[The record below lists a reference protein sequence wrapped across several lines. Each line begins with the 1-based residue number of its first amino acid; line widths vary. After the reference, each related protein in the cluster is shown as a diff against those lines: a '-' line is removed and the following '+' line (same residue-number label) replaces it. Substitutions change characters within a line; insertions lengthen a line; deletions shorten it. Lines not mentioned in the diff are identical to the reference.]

1 MSGIYLHIPFCRKKC
16 TYCDFHFSTRFEAYR
31 LELIDKIAEEI
42 TWRSNEIKSPIR
54 TVYFGGGTPS
64 LLSPKEHNVLW
75 GAIKKSI
82 NIDSIEEVTLE
93 VNPEDITSNNLS
105 LWKKYGV
112 NRLSIGVQSLSDS
125 HLSWMNR
132 AHSSEQT
139 IRAIDLCLSNGFQN
153 ISVDFIY
160 GLPGLDFDTW
170 VCEIQSI
177 LTFPI
182 KHVSAYILT
191 VENNTKLHY
200 MVKNGRIKLPNEN
213 DIELQYHY
221 LCSFLK
227 QKGFKHYEVSSFCQP
242 GFESLHNTSYW
253 SGTPYFGFGPSA
265 HSFYSNRR
273 RWNISNNKKYLQAEK
288 FSKNWF
294 DKETLTAVDVWN
306 ESILTGL
313 RTKDGFRKKR
323 ISSLGGFSKKE
334 LTILNGYLQNSVLK
348 EGPLSYFI
356 TESNWLIADKV
367 SSDLFRINE

>member
-1 MSGIYLHIPFCRKKC
+1 M
-16 TYCDFHFSTRFEAYR
+16 
-31 LELIDKIAEEI
+31 
-42 TWRSNEIKSPIR
+42 
-54 TVYFGGGTPS
+54 
-64 LLSPKEHNVLW
+64 
-75 GAIKKSI
+75 
-82 NIDSIEEVTLE
+82 E

-213 DIELQYHY
+213 DIEVQYHY

-227 QKGFKHYEVSSFCQP
+227 EKGFKHYEVSSFCQP

>member
-1 MSGIYLHIPFCRKKC
+1 M
-16 TYCDFHFSTRFEAYR
+16 
-31 LELIDKIAEEI
+31 
-42 TWRSNEIKSPIR
+42 
-54 TVYFGGGTPS
+54 
-64 LLSPKEHNVLW
+64 
-75 GAIKKSI
+75 
-82 NIDSIEEVTLE
+82 
-93 VNPEDITSNNLS
+93 
-105 LWKKYGV
+105 
-112 NRLSIGVQSLSDS
+112 
-125 HLSWMNR
+125 
-132 AHSSEQT
+132 
-139 IRAIDLCLSNGFQN
+139 
-153 ISVDFIY
+153 
-160 GLPGLDFDTW
+160 PGLDFDTW

-227 QKGFKHYEVSSFCQP
+227 EKGFKHYEVSSFCQP

-334 LTILNGYLQNSVLK
+334 LTILNGYLQNSILK